1 MPHRCWRLPFLTGCN
16 AGLICHPVCRI
27 SKRQPSRN
35 LSDEDISSSDEDVG
49 DEPEART
56 RPARYGKRKHEDMA
70 DGARDPLGRSTRP
83 SWHLTSDGRPSSTL
97 KQAASAGNEAMRG
110 AYPSPGSQASGQ
122 SSLDHN
128 RKPSANGLDRPAL
141 LMSEPGGLSRRC
153 STGNPPS
160 LSNGHPSIG
169 LASRNQQ
176 GGSSAKL
183 ACLPGHLVMRSKAG
197 LARVP
202 HVRLQIRVAALGG
215 GPPAGL
221 QQAPGK
227 QQLLVLSCTVQDGRE
242 VVCCAI
248 PRQGLS
254 VNMPVANPNGN
265 GYRWE
270 SPQGWLV
277 ILPDRQSA
285 LDLTGGHYC
294 RSAH

>member
-1 MPHRCWRLPFLTGCN
+1 M
-16 AGLICHPVCRI
+16 CRI
-27 SKRQPSRN
+27 SKRLPSRN
-35 LSDEDISSSDEDVG
+35 LSDEDISSSDDDVG
-49 DEPEART
+49 VEPGARA
-56 RPARYGKRKHEDMA
+56 RPGRYSKRKHEDMA
-70 DGARDPLGRSTRP
+70 DGDLESLGRSTRP
-83 SWHLTSDGRPSSTL
+83 TWHLTSDSRPSCTL
-97 KQAASAGNEAMRG
+97 KQAASAGNEVMRG

-122 SSLDHN
+122 SSLDRG
-128 RKPSANGLDRPAL
+128 RKPSAIGIDRPAL
-141 LMSEPGGLSRRC
+141 LLGDAGGVPRRC
-153 STGNPPS
+153 SNGNPPAS
-160 LSNGHPSIG
+160 ISNGNNGFGPPSRI
-169 LASRNQQ
+169 QQ
-176 GGSSAKL
+176 GSSSAKL

-215 GPPAGL
+215 GPPTGL

-254 VNMPVANPNGN
+254 VSMPVANPNGN

-285 LDLTGGHYC
+285 LDLTGGQPSLHEAN
-294 RSAH
+294 RSGLDGLGMAAAK